1 MGKSRK
7 KYERIKKK
15 NKIRKDKVEKNSL
28 KKQIHMLLKRKKM
41 IEAGILINKYK
52 EKYGDING

>member
-15 NKIRKDKVEKNSL
+15 DEIRKDKVSKNRL
-28 KKQIHMLLKRKKM
+28 KKQIHMLLKRKK
-41 IEAGILINKYK
+41 IVEAGILLNKYK
-52 EKYGDING
+52 EKYGDIDG